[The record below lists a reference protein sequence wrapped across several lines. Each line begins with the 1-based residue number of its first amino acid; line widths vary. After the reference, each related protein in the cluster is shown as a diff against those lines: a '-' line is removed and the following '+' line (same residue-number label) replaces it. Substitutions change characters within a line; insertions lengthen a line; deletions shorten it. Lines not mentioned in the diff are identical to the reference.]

1 MPSPNRG
8 RSRVHTNPDHTR
20 RTHVPAPSDTEIE
33 QRLHDLV
40 KPAVFA
46 ELAYYRQLGLRNR
59 LLTFPVMVALVLA
72 LIWRRV
78 PGVCTLQR
86 MLARERILW
95 TEPTLVSQPALSER
109 FLTFPAVLFERVLSR
124 VLARLPERVA
134 ARTRPLPA
142 DLAAI
147 APRFQACYALDGTTL
162 EALFRKLQTLRE
174 RPEAPLA
181 GHLGVAVD
189 LLSQLPAKL
198 WWADD
203 PASNDKALA
212 PAVLDWLAPNS
223 LLVFDLGY
231 FAFWLF
237 DALSSAQCWF
247 VTRMRDKTSYVVQQV
262 LVNRAHVRDQIIQL
276 GVYKAHGQCQH
287 PMRLIEVYVNGRWQ
301 RYLTNVLDP
310 QRLSIVEVV
319 ALYGAR
325 WSIETTFLLV
335 KRLLDL
341 AYVWVGSL
349 NGVRVQ
355 VYATFLFYAILLD
368 VCDDVAEQLELA
380 LEQISVE
387 MVYRGLYHYVTAV
400 GQDLYRGDAPSYLA
414 REAKGLGIIKRQRK
428 RDGPSVTEQ
437 IRRAVVAPPLGDAN
451 LTDCKGT

>member
-8 RSRVHTNPDHTR
+8 RPRVHTNPDHAR
-20 RTHVPAPSDTEIE
+20 RTHVPAPSDAEIE

-46 ELAYYRQLGLRNR
+46 ELAYYHQLGLRNR
-59 LLTFPVMVALVLA
+59 LLTLPVMVALVLT

-95 TEPTLVSQPALSER
+95 TQPTLVSQPALSER
-109 FLTFPAVLFERVLSR
+109 FLTFPAVLFERVLYR

-134 ARTRPLPA
+134 ARSRPLPA

-162 EALFRKLQTLRE
+162 EALFRKLQSLRE

-181 GHLGVAVD
+181 GHLGVAVN
-189 LLSQLPAKL
+189 LVSHLPAKL

-237 DALSSAQCWF
+237 DALTSAQSFF
-247 VTRMRDKTSYVVQQV
+247 VTRMREKTSYVVQHV
-262 LVNRAHVRDQIIQL
+262 LVNRAHVRDQVIQL
-276 GVYKAHGQCQH
+276 GRYKGNGQCQH

-310 QRLSIVEVV
+310 QRLRIVEVV
-319 ALYGAR
+319 ALYDAR

-355 VYATFLFYAILLD
+355 VYATFLFYAILIDL
-368 VCDDVAEQLELA
+368 CDDVAEQLGVG

-400 GQDLYRGDAPSYLA
+400 AQELYRGDAPSYLA
-414 REAKGLGIIKRQRK
+414 REAKGLGVIKRQRK
-428 RDGPSVTEQ
+428 RDGPSITEQ
-437 IRRAVVAPPLGDAN
+437 IRRALLAPPLPDAN
-451 LTDCKGT
+451 LTECKRT

>member
-1 MPSPNRG
+1 MPQLKHTRRG
-8 RSRVHTNPDHTR
+8 PANVDHAR
-20 RTHVPAPSDTEIE
+20 RTHVPAPSDAEIE
-33 QRLHDLV
+33 RRLIELV
-40 KPAVFA
+40 EPAVYA
-46 ELAYYRQLGLRNR
+46 ELDYYRQLGFRNR
-59 LLTFPVMVALVLA
+59 LLGLPVMVALVLT

-95 TEPTLVSQPALSER
+95 SAPTQVSQPALSDR
-109 FLTFPAVLFERVLSR
+109 FLTFPAVLFERVLYR
-124 VLARLPERVA
+124 VLARLPARHS

-147 APRFQACYALDGTTL
+147 AARFAGCYAVDGTTL
-162 EALFRKLQTLRE
+162 EALFRKLESLRE
-174 RPEAPLA
+174 QPSAPLA
-181 GHLGVAVD
+181 GHLGVAVE

-203 PASNDKALA
+203 PTTNDKALA
-212 PAVLDWLAPNS
+212 PAMIDWLTPDT

-237 DALSSAQCWF
+237 DALSKAKTCF
-247 VTRMRDKTSYVVQQV
+247 VTRMREKASYRVQQV
-262 LVNRAHVRDQIIQL
+262 LVQRPHLRDQIIQL
-276 GVYKAHGQCQH
+276 GIYKGNGQCQQ
-287 PMRLIEVYVNGRWQ
+287 PLRLVEVFVNGHWQ

-319 ALYGAR
+319 ALYDAR
-325 WSIETTFLLV
+325 WSIESCFLLV

-341 AYVWVGSL
+341 AYLWVGSL
-349 NGVRVQ
+349 NGVKIQ
-355 VYATFLFYAILLD
+355 VFATFLFYAILIDL
-368 VCDDVAEQLELA
+368 CDDVAEQLDVA

-400 GQDLYRGDAPSYLA
+400 NQQQFQGDAPTYLA
-414 REAKGLGIIKRQRK
+414 QQAKGLGIIKRQRA
-428 RDGPSVTEQ
+428 RDRPSVTEQ
-437 IRRAVVAPPLGDAN
+437 IRRALVAPPLPDAR
-451 LTDCKGT
+451 LDKL

>member
-1 MPSPNRG
+1 MPQLKHTRRG
-8 RSRVHTNPDHTR
+8 QANVDHAR
-20 RTHVPAPSDTEIE
+20 RTHVPAPSDAEIE
-33 QRLHDLV
+33 HRLATLV
-40 KPAVFA
+40 QPAVYA
-46 ELAYYRQLGLRNR
+46 ELDYYRQLGYRNR
-59 LLTFPVMVALVLA
+59 LLGLPVMVALVLT

-86 MLARERILW
+86 MLARERLLW
-95 TEPTLVSQPALSER
+95 SAPTKVSQPALSER
-109 FLTFPAVLFERVLSR
+109 FLTFPALLFERVLYR
-124 VLARLPERVA
+124 VLARLPARQA
-134 ARTRPLPA
+134 ARTRPLPT

-147 APRFQACYALDGTTL
+147 QARFAHCYALDGTTL

-174 RPEAPLA
+174 QPTAPLA

-189 LLSQLPAKL
+189 LLSHLPAKL

-203 PASNDKALA
+203 PATNDKALA
-212 PAVLDWLAPNS
+212 PALVDWLPANS
-223 LLVFDLGY
+223 LVVFDLGY

-237 DALSSAQCWF
+237 DALSEAQSWF
-247 VTRMRDKTSYVVQQV
+247 VTRMREKVSYQVERV
-262 LVNRAHVRDQIIQL
+262 LVQRTHVRDQIIQL
-276 GVYKAHGQCQH
+276 GIYKGNGQCQH
-287 PMRLIEVYVNGRWQ
+287 SLRLIEVFVNRRWQ

-310 QRLSIVEVV
+310 QRLTVVEVV
-319 ALYGAR
+319 ALYDAR

-341 AYVWVGSL
+341 AYLWVGSL

-355 VYATFLFYAILLD
+355 VFATFLFYAILIDL
-368 VCDDVAEQLELA
+368 CDDVADHLGLS

-400 GQDLYRGDAPSYLA
+400 AQQLFTGDAPTYLA
-414 REAKGLGIIKRQRK
+414 REAQGLGIIKRHRP
-428 RDGPSVTEQ
+428 RDGPTVTEQ
-437 IRRAVVAPPLGDAN
+437 IRRALIAPPLPDAN